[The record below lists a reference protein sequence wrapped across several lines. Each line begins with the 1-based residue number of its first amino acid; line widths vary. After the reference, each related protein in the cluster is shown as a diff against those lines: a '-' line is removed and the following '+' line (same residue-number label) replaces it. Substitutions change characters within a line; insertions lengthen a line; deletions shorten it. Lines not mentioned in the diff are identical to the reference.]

1 MPMVPRDLR
10 PQYSA
15 LGVVVA
21 HYDQGLPP
29 LGSPAWRQINE
40 DRYILEDRYMAR
52 AGKPG

>member
-1 MPMVPRDLR
+1 MLMVPRDPR

-21 HYDQGLPP
+21 HYDKGLPP

-40 DRYILEDRYMAR
+40 DRYILEDRR
-52 AGKPG
+52 PGKPG